1 MLVLKFDITNKK
13 PLRTSSDFNQ
23 IMALPSLK
31 SDDFSSIH
39 VNNFQV
45 LMSLDKMSWIIFT
58 SNIIKMLVLL
68 LLSAGIKTAVL
79 QERKI

>member
-1 MLVLKFDITNKK
+1 MLKFDTTKKK

-23 IMALPSLK
+23 IMALPALK

-39 VNNFQV
+39 INNFQV

-58 SNIIKMLVLL
+58 SNIIKVIVLL
-68 LLSAGIKTAVL
+68 LLSTGIKIAVL